1 MLHWIWVIIVGA
13 LIGAIAGWITR
24 RGDSMNWFFNIIA
37 GLLGSYLGE
46 ALLGS
51 WGWKVAGMAIFPS
64 VIGATVLVLVSVMVL
79 NLLRKDF

>member
-1 MLHWIWVIIVGA
+1 MLHWIWAIIVGA

-24 RGDSMNWFFNIIA
+24 RGGSMNWFFNIIA

-46 ALLGS
+46 ALLGP

>member
-24 RGDSMNWFFNIIA
+24 RGGSMNWFINIVA
-37 GLLGSYLGE
+37 GLVGSYFGE
-46 ALLGS
+46 LILGS

-64 VIGATVLVLVSVMVL
+64 VIGAVVLVLVASML
-79 NLLRKDF
+79 IGLLQKNF